1 MNKEIIEKTK
11 QEIEEYLRNSEEHQD
26 KQIQYILINSKTNET
41 NTLVSNYDEAIEFTP
56 YTKQYPDKYGCVPEW
71 DFNFDYYVFNLLE
84 EGYEVGYMN
93 METHYNLWNSIHELY
108 PEDIDYKDGVQNY
121 LQYCKDNNI
130 TKEKIDKEVNLETP
144 NIMEF
149 YKEQIGIGDIIEYKG
164 FVIEVNDVNFDN
176 ENENI
181 VQIYKNKQ
189 DHIDGEIIESVSLN
203 VVDLKQNIKDYIDET
218 YFDNNK
224 ENKNEKD
231 YFVFVLGYDLL
242 NDMFKNSF
250 MNECDVSYEFANY
263 IVDKFMN
270 TNEYKFENKSAYEL
284 LANYCSENKQSIQ
297 NEYDNFIG
305 INDNKHRALNN
316 GIRVVDLGYRREQP
330 IALVEKNIGDTKQY
344 IIAFHYKITDNNIE
358 WAYGKYYNNDLNKAK
373 QDFKKILSGG
383 DVADSL
389 KNKDKER

>member
-11 QEIEEYLRNSEEHQD
+11 QEIDEYLIDSEEHKD
-26 KQIQYILINSKTNET
+26 KQIQYILINPKTNET

-56 YTKQYPDKYGCVPEW
+56 YTKQYPEKYGRVPEW

-108 PEDIDYKDGVQNY
+108 PEDIDFKDGVQNY

-130 TKEKIDKEVNLETP
+130 TKEKIDKEVNLDTP
-144 NIMEF
+144 DIMEF
-149 YKEQIGIGDIIEYKG
+149 YKEQLEVGDIMEYKG
-164 FVIEVNDVNFDN
+164 FIIDVDDVNFDN
-176 ENENI
+176 KNENI

-203 VVDLKQNIKDYIDET
+203 IVDLKQNIKDYIDET
-218 YFDNNK
+218 YFDNK

-242 NDMFKNSF
+242 NDMFKNSPT
-250 MNECDVSYEFANY
+250 NECDVSYEFANY

-270 TNEYKFENKSAYEL
+270 TNQYKFDNKSAYEL

-305 INDNKHRALNN
+305 INENKHRALNN
-316 GIRVVDLGYRREQP
+316 GICVIDLGYRREQP
-330 IALVEKNIGDTKQY
+330 VALLEKNEGENKQY

-383 DVADSL
+383 DVADSF